1 MTSYVDLWQLLAGL
15 GLFLFA
21 MQQLEEAITAL
32 AGRSFKVFLK
42 ANTKHPLQGLL
53 SGVLLT
59 AVLQSSSAVS
69 LLLLA
74 FVGAGILRMHQAL
87 PVIFGCN
94 LGTTATGWLVVML
107 GFKLPIEDIALPI
120 IGLGGMILFFF
131 RNKSSFFNT
140 GKFLLSFGLIFLG
153 LEMMK
158 VSVEVLAQSL
168 NLEEYTAYGH
178 LVFFIIGLVLTAL
191 IQSSSATM
199 VIALSVLH
207 TGLLPLSA
215 AMAIVVGSNVGTT
228 ATVFLG
234 SLGGIPAKKQV
245 AFAHF
250 LFNIVTA
257 GVALLAISAM
267 LSFITE
273 VLAVQDAL
281 LALVI
286 FHTLFNFMGVLLF
299 FPFIKLLSQWLE
311 KVFVAKKVSTNQYLH
326 LVTAEV
332 PEAAIQALQKE
343 TNRLLLISLYLNL
356 KALGVTNEKLSRKLV
371 DSERGQEVKI
381 FRLSYYRAYQL
392 VKQLEG
398 EMLRYYAEIQ
408 KQTLDPDESQNLS
421 KLMSIIQN
429 IMHSVKGLKDVEHNI
444 LEFES
449 HTSDEYQ
456 HLLYRFR
463 DSTQAYYEALVE
475 LLTAQEQH
483 VSFEDQ
489 SKLMVMIQK
498 NYEQL
503 LVEINSIMDKKA
515 LDEVSISTFFN
526 VNREL
531 YSSHKAMLLGANDL
545 LGLPTEIEMVE
556 KVA

>member
-74 FVGAGILRMHQAL
+74 FVGAGIISMNQAL

-94 LGTTATGWLVVML
+94 LGTTATGWLVVLL
-107 GFKLPIEDIALPI
+107 GFKLPVEDIALPI
-120 IGLGGMILFFF
+120 IGLGGIMLFFF
-131 RNKSSFFNT
+131 RNNLSFFNT
-140 GKFLLSFGLIFLG
+140 GRFLLSFGLIFLG

-158 VSVEVLAQSL
+158 VSVEALAQSFDL
-168 NLEEYTAYGH
+168 TEYTQYGH
-178 LVFFIIGLVLTAL
+178 FVFFIIGTILTAL

-250 LFNIVTA
+250 LFNIITA
-257 GVALLAISAM
+257 GVALLVLSWLLM
-267 LSFITE
+267 LIRE
-273 VLAVQDAL
+273 VMEVQDTL

-286 FHTLFNFMGVLLF
+286 FHTLFNFIGVLLF
-299 FPFIKLLSQWLE
+299 LPFTRLLSQWLE
-311 KVFVAKKVSTNQYLH
+311 KVFVAKKVNINQNLH
-326 LVTAEV
+326 LVTTQV
-332 PEAAIQALQKE
+332 PEAAIKALQKE
-343 TNRLLLISLYLNL
+343 THRLIVVSLYLNL
-356 KALGVTNEKLSRKLV
+356 KGLGVTNEKLSRKLV
-371 DSERGQEVKI
+371 ESERGQEVKI
-381 FRLSYYRAYQL
+381 YRLSYPKAYQF

-398 EMLRYYAEIQ
+398 EMLRFCAEIQ
-408 KQTLDPDESQNLS
+408 KQSLDPDESQSLS

-429 IMHSVKGLKDVEHNI
+429 IMHSVKGLKDIEHNI
-444 LEFES
+444 LDFES
-449 HTSDEYQ
+449 RTLDEFQ
-456 HLLYRFR
+456 RLLHQFR
-463 DSTQAYYEALVE
+463 DTTQAFYEALLE
-475 LLTAQEQH
+475 LLLAEHLT
-483 VSFEDQ
+483 SFEDQ

-498 NYEQL
+498 NYDHL

-515 LDEVSISTFFN
+515 LDEVSISTVFN

-531 YSSHKAMLLGANDL
+531 YSSHKAMLLGASDL
-545 LGLPTEIEMVE
+545 LGLPDESEMAE
-556 KVA
+556 KVI